1 MDYLIVATVCFA
13 GGGFAMYVAL
23 DVKRRR
29 LEQLRLQQ
37 ESRSKDV
44 QDRLREIQFQGQKVS
59 QDTATLLNARQEFDK
74 RVVSHTKSCKMKTD
88 CSKPIYEILR

>member
-29 LEQLRLQQ
+29 LEQLRCNKKAGPKTFKTALGK
-37 ESRSKDV
+37 SSFKGRKLARIRPPCSTHDRS
-44 QDRLREIQFQGQKVS
+44 LTNGSF
-59 QDTATLLNARQEFDK
+59 
-74 RVVSHTKSCKMKTD
+74 HTKSCKMKTD